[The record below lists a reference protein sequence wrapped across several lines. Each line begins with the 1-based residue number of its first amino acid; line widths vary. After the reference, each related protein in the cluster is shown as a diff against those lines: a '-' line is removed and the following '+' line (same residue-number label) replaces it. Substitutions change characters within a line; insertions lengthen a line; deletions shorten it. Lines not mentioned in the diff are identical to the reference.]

1 LCQWKK
7 GEFNFNFWMWEKKK
21 TAAMLFIAKWNH
33 KVTLWLLSHY
43 CAYFLHDMLNRG
55 VFCSVSLIQFIR
67 RRTLS
72 DGRRQHVW
80 TKTTR
85 RRSFLIFL
93 CFLLSSGSRNCHR
106 EVSYS
111 LCLYLPTYTGFYCTS
126 CEQKTGFVF
135 RRSRVQISARR
146 LAILTEVPKGV
157 SSIHSLKWPGRR
169 HDHFHTFP
177 FISHWSFLY

>member
-1 LCQWKK
+1 
-7 GEFNFNFWMWEKKK
+7 M
-21 TAAMLFIAKWNH
+21 AFIAQIFSTTNVVLKC
-33 KVTLWLLSHY
+33 VL
-43 CAYFLHDMLNRG
+43 F
-55 VFCSVSLIQFIR
+55 SVSDQFVR
-67 RRTLS
+67 WCTLS
-72 DGRRQHVW
+72 DGPRQHVW

-85 RRSFLIFL
+85 RRSFLISL
-93 CFLLSSGSRNCHR
+93 CFLLSSGSRSCHR

-111 LCLYLPTYTGFYCTS
+111 LCLYLSTYTEFYCIS

-146 LAILTEVPKGV
+146 LAILTEIPKGF

-177 FISHWSFLY
+177 FISYWSFLYLTLMSHNLSRRQRP